1 MLSRNALRPLNQK
14 KSSERFSKILYANSF
29 DKYYKNRVW
38 VVFHR
43 NRFLEYLETGC
54 MPSNPQRKVWAW
66 MRSNFHIYYLNKMTR
81 KVLWKLGETF
91 VIENIK
97 DFDFF
102 SRTIQLFF
110 FVNQIVLENSYF
122 IFNGQCLLNCSSK

>member
-1 MLSRNALRPLNQK
+1 M
-14 KSSERFSKILYANSF
+14 YVNSF
-29 DKYYKNRVW
+29 DKYYKNRVQ

-66 MRSNFHIYYLNKMTR
+66 MRSKFHIYCLNKMTR

-91 VIENIK
+91 LVENIK
-97 DFDFF
+97 DLDVFGQFNRFF
-102 SRTIQLFF
+102 I
-110 FVNQIVLENSYF
+110 NHIALENSCF
-122 IFNGQCLLNCSSK
+122 IFNGSLKRTVSLKLFIKLVRDTIRERCSLKFIELF